1 MSSYSRTSM
10 RVTHQALAH
19 PPFRRPMILALHS
32 VSSVR
37 PRGQVGG
44 AYIGLLGSLP
54 GPSSAVPS
62 SWALQNTCQPSSC
75 CFGRGTERGKKAG
88 SSDACNL
95 RNLPMIAVL
104 QTSRVEIPHAVWF
117 GVRERLLLSVW
128 VVGGCGV
135 CRCFVCGVSSSFPNG
150 NLKLCVRWASL
161 SHRFSFATTAL
172 RTPSPGLPLPE
183 TDAPLSHARPHQ

>member
-1 MSSYSRTSM
+1 M
-10 RVTHQALAH
+10 RPTHQAWAH
-19 PPFRRPMILALHS
+19 PPSHRPMILALRS
-32 VSSVR
+32 VSRLR
-37 PRGQVGG
+37 PRGPVGG
-44 AYIGLLGSLP
+44 AYIGLLGSLL

-62 SWALQNTCQPSSC
+62 SWALQTTCQPWSS

-104 QTSRVEIPHAVWF
+104 QTWRVQIPHAVWF

-161 SHRFSFATTAL
+161 SHRISFATTAL